1 MSGARTIWEL
11 NSPPPLLDLTA
22 KYTVRHLD
30 TLIPE
35 NDSLGFHLPTEIGE
49 KLFRCAHEEGLD
61 INDTFVR
68 RFRSIT
74 KLCRANLR
82 ESSISDKGLKYLLR
96 HKLRELDIHNCPGL
110 TASSLHGINRH
121 SDNLQHLCIGNSV
134 QILPD
139 YLQPEGTFSDSEED
153 DGRDG
158 NIYERQGYILRS
170 PLLRRL
176 AIRDLFV
183 NRGPNFFDLLLKP
196 LPDLTHLDL
205 SNAFHNQGMAGFSW
219 LLHSPNLVSLTLHN
233 VKDVE
238 QSIDTLVQLKKIQH
252 LDVSQCGE
260 PRGFFIRPTHFL
272 ESIVMALP
280 RLTSLDISGTNLA
293 GTGAASA
300 TAVVPCDI
308 PGLSSRVN
316 NPLHFLGL
324 YKTQHSASGWT
335 HIPALSVSG
344 DSNEEQILE
353 AGRRY
358 MDRPT
363 VLENILNDLFHVF
376 RYETC
381 NNLRQAL
388 DILLLAM
395 EKHNHE
401 KHIQISGSAS
411 LYYVVKSDNLK
422 RDWNVKVKRK
432 ILTTLLNGMLTHRED
447 PTMMR
452 NGCLTL
458 CQFQIPADVLF
469 DYERLVRI
477 LLHIVSE
484 HTSEDNN
491 FIQRAGIFLLNS
503 LACQVDGVQK
513 QLVGSLGAIERML
526 GIITEKLHAGV
537 CDDVMETAWST
548 MWNVT
553 DETPVNCERFLAG
566 GGMHL
571 FLKCKDKFPAKADL
585 LRNMMG
591 LLGNVAEVPE
601 LRHKLMTREFV
612 EEFAFLLDS
621 YSDGIE
627 VSYNAAGVLA
637 HMASDGAEA
646 WTVRQPERSFV
657 LARMVR
663 AINRWNLK
671 SGRNINYRSFA
682 PIIRLVGA
690 RHTPECQL
698 WAVWALANLSTV
710 SPEKYCQLVEE
721 EGGLTLVEEIL
732 NNNSGDDT
740 NQSSLIQ
747 VKELARTVR
756 GNVLLWKE
764 HGGVSL
770 EFDG

>member
-1 MSGARTIWEL
+1 MSDSVAMWAG
-11 NSPPPLLDLTA
+11 NSPPPLLHLTA
-22 KYTVRHLD
+22 SYTVLHLD
-30 TLIPE
+30 QVLPIDTEGL
-35 NDSLGFHLPTEIGE
+35 HLPTEVGE
-49 KLFRCAHEEGLD
+49 KLFRVAAEEG
-61 INDTFVR
+61 IDTGDSFVKR
-68 RFRSIT
+68 LRGIT
-74 KLCRANLR
+74 RVSRASVR
-82 ESSISDKGLKYLLR
+82 ESSITDRGLKYLLR
-96 HKLRELDIHNCPGL
+96 HKLRELDVHNCPAL
-110 TASSLHGINRH
+110 TAASLQAINRH
-121 SDNLQHLCIGNSV
+121 GEQLQQLSIGNSV

-139 YLQPEGTFSDSEED
+139 YLQQEGTFSDSED
-153 DGRDG
+153 DGVGG
-158 NIYERQGYILRS
+158 NVYQRQGFIIKTPNLK
-170 PLLRRL
+170 RL
-176 AIRDLFV
+176 AIRDLFI
-183 NRGPNFFDLLLKP
+183 NRGLNFFDLLLKP
-196 LPDLTHLDL
+196 LGELTHLDL
-205 SNAFHNQGMAGFSW
+205 SSAFHNQGMQGFTW
-219 LLHSPNLVSLTLHN
+219 LLNTPRLLSLTLHN

-238 QSIDTLVQLKKIQH
+238 QSLDSLVQLKELRH
-252 LDVSQCGE
+252 LDISQCGE
-260 PRGFFIRPTHFL
+260 PRGFFGNHSHFL
-272 ESIVMALP
+272 ESIILALP
-280 RLTSLDISGTNLA
+280 KLSSLDISGTNLA
-293 GTGAASA
+293 GSSA
-300 TAVVPCDI
+300 DCSDPLCDI
-308 PGLSSRVN
+308 KGLSTRVEK
-316 NPLHFLGL
+316 PLDFLGL
-324 YKTQHSASGWT
+324 YKTRHSASSWNN
-335 HIPALSVSG
+335 IPAKSVSG
-344 DSNEEQILE
+344 DFNEAQILE

-363 VLENILNDLFHVF
+363 VLESILNDLFHVF

-395 EKHNHE
+395 ERHNHE

-411 LYYVVKSDNLK
+411 LYYVVKSESLK
-422 RDWNVKVKRK
+422 REWNVKVKRK

-458 CQFQIPADVLF
+458 CQFNIPQDVLF

-484 HTSEDNN
+484 HTSEENN

-503 LACQVDGVQK
+503 LACQVDGAQK

-526 GIITEKLHAGV
+526 GIITEKLQAGI

-566 GGMHL
+566 GGMYL
-571 FLKCKDKFPAKADL
+571 FLKCKERFPEKADL

-637 HMASDGAEA
+637 HMASDGPEA

-657 LARMVR
+657 LDRMVR
-663 AINRWNLK
+663 AINRWDI
-671 SGRNINYRSFA
+671 SSSRNINYRSFA

-690 RHTPECQL
+690 RHTAECQL
-698 WAVWALANLSTV
+698 WAVWALANLTTV
-710 SPEKYCQLVEE
+710 SPDKYCQLVED
-721 EGGLTLVEEIL
+721 EGGLALVEEIV
-732 NNNSGDDT
+732 NNNSGEEESEP
-740 NQSSLIQ
+740 NQEQ
-747 VKELARTVR
+747 VKSLALKVR
-756 GNVLLWKE
+756 NNVVGWKE
-764 HGGVSL
+764 TETTGL
-770 EFDG
+770 QFDG

>member
-1 MSGARTIWEL
+1 VS
-11 NSPPPLLDLTA
+11 
-22 KYTVRHLD
+22 
-30 TLIPE
+30 
-35 NDSLGFHLPTEIGE
+35 
-49 KLFRCAHEEGLD
+49 
-61 INDTFVR
+61 
-68 RFRSIT
+68 
-74 KLCRANLR
+74 RASVR
-82 ESSISDKGLKYLLR
+82 ESSITDRGLKYLLR
-96 HKLRELDIHNCPGL
+96 HKLRELDIHNCPAL
-110 TASSLHGINRH
+110 TAASLQAINRH
-121 SDNLQHLCIGNSV
+121 GEQLQQLSIGNSV

-139 YLQPEGTFSDSEED
+139 YLQQEGTFSDSED
-153 DGRDG
+153 DGVGG
-158 NIYERQGYILRS
+158 NVYQRQGFIIRAPNLK
-170 PLLRRL
+170 RL
-176 AIRDLFV
+176 AIRDLFI
-183 NRGPNFFDLLLKP
+183 NRGLNFFDLLLKP
-196 LPDLTHLDL
+196 LGDLTHLDL
-205 SNAFHNQGMAGFSW
+205 SSAFHNQGMQGFSW
-219 LLHSPNLVSLTLHN
+219 LLHTPRLLSLTLHN

-238 QSIDTLVQLKKIQH
+238 QSLESLVQLKELRH
-252 LDVSQCGE
+252 LDISQCGE
-260 PRGFFIRPTHFL
+260 PRGFFGKPSHFL
-272 ESIVMALP
+272 ESIILALP
-280 RLTSLDISGTNLA
+280 KLSSLDISGTNLA
-293 GTGAASA
+293 GSSA
-300 TAVVPCDI
+300 DSSDPLCDI
-308 PGLSSRVN
+308 RGLASRVEK
-316 NPLHFLGL
+316 PLEFLGL
-324 YKTQHSASGWT
+324 YKTRHSASSWNN
-335 HIPALSVSG
+335 IPARCLSG
-344 DSNEEQILE
+344 DSNEGQILE

-381 NNLRQAL
+381 TNLRQAL

-395 EKHNHE
+395 ERHNHE

-411 LYYVVKSDNLK
+411 LYYVVKSESLK
-422 RDWNVKVKRK
+422 REWNVKVKRK

-458 CQFQIPADVLF
+458 CQFNIPQDVLF

-484 HTSEDNN
+484 HTSEENN

-503 LACQVDGVQK
+503 LACQVDGAQK

-526 GIITEKLHAGV
+526 GIITEKLQAGI

-566 GGMHL
+566 GGMYL
-571 FLKCKDKFPAKADL
+571 FLKCKERFPEKADL

-637 HMASDGAEA
+637 HMASDGPEA

-657 LARMVR
+657 LDRMVR
-663 AINRWNLK
+663 AINRWDI
-671 SGRNINYRSFA
+671 SSSRNINYRSFA

-690 RHTPECQL
+690 RHTAECQL
-698 WAVWALANLSTV
+698 WAVWALANLTTV
-710 SPEKYCQLVEE
+710 SPDKYCQLVEE
-721 EGGLTLVEEIL
+721 EGGLALVEEIV
-732 NNNSGDDT
+732 NNNSGEEESEP
-740 NQSSLIQ
+740 NQEQ
-747 VKELARTVR
+747 VKSLALKVR
-756 GNVLLWKE
+756 NNVVGWKE
-764 HGGVSL
+764 TETTGL
-770 EFDG
+770 QFDG